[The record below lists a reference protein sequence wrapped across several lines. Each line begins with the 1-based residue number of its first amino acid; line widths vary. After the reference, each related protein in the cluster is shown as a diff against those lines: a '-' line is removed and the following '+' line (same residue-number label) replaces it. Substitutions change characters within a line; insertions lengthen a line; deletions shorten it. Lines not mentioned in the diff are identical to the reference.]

1 MLLFK
6 GIMFMIVVGI
16 IWTVFGFVMGKA
28 PKKNVNV
35 SMIMFVNSSLCGCMC
50 LCVALCNGV
59 PNVSPKVLLLTL
71 SSLFLAGFINYFQ
84 LDLMSIAMK
93 NGPNGI
99 VWSLIQA
106 GFIFPFTIGTVCFD
120 SKGTVWNITGVL
132 LIILSLTLFGLAKD
146 SNSTG
151 KWKLA
156 TMTAFVVTGACQLLG
171 NIPSYFSEAE
181 PVTSAWRSTAGSFG
195 MATCALMCMA
205 IRSKHG
211 EFAASLKSNLSR
223 RALWLL
229 CAPLM
234 FVSMTENVVFLY
246 PGLDMLAQAGFGA
259 IAFPLAMGASIVA
272 FEIYT
277 IALLHEKRSV
287 MQVIALLVMMLG
299 MVAVCF

>member
-35 SMIMFVNSSLCGCMC
+35 SMIMFVNSSLCALLC
-50 LCVALCNGV
+50 LCIALYEGV
-59 PNVSPKVLLLTL
+59 PDVPPKVLLLTMAT
-71 SSLFLAGFINYFQ
+71 LFVAGFINYFQ

-106 GFIFPFTIGTVCFD
+106 GFIFPFTIGTVCFN
-120 SKGTVWNITGVL
+120 SQGTFWNITGVL

-171 NIPSYFSEAE
+171 NIPSYFNEAE
-181 PVTSAWRSTAGSFG
+181 PVTSAWRSMASASG
-195 MATCALMCMA
+195 MATCAILCMA
-205 IRSKHG
+205 FRNRGK
-211 EFAASLKSNLSR
+211 FTVSLKDNLSR
-223 RALWLL
+223 RVLWLL
-229 CAPLM
+229 CAPLL
-234 FVSMTENVVFLY
+234 FVSMTENVLFLY
-246 PGLDMLAQAGFGA
+246 PGLNMLAQAGFGA
-259 IAFPLAMGASIVA
+259 IAYPLAMGASIVA

-277 IALLHEKRSV
+277 IAILHEKRSV
-287 MQVIALLVMMLG
+287 MQVFALLIMMLG
-299 MVAVCF
+299 MTAVCF